1 MAVRAG
7 DRQTRGVGDVG
18 DRAVCLTDR
27 RPTPIAL
34 PVPEHPMTS
43 RRVGAAASCALVVL
57 ALASLPVLT
66 RWLAQT
72 PPRLTGDAFLDAK
85 IAYQV
90 VSALIMIA
98 VVATVRFL
106 GARERFLRA
115 GDARAPAGAIRLLG
129 VHAGEPWSV
138 VGRNF
143 AIIATAVTAVVV
155 WLQVARG
162 QEGLLAAL
170 PMSLLL
176 ALPFAAANAATEEGL
191 VRLALLEGTVD
202 VLGAPR
208 AAMLSGGRVRH
219 RSLLRC
225 ARRSTRCR
233 TRGLPR
239 LRARSLRD
247 GDERRAMGVVH
258 PLPAGRRHLR
268 AVVRCAL
275 MAADGSVAGPRRWVC
290 ADR

>member
-1 MAVRAG
+1 
-7 DRQTRGVGDVG
+7 
-18 DRAVCLTDR
+18 
-27 RPTPIAL
+27 
-34 PVPEHPMTS
+34 MTS

-72 PPRLTGDAFLDAK
+72 PPSLTGDAFIDAK

-90 VSALIMIA
+90 VSALLMIA
-98 VVATVRFL
+98 VVAAVRVL

-143 AIIATAVTAVVV
+143 ALIATAVTAVVV

-208 AAMLSGGRVRH
+208 AAMLSGAVFGTVH
-219 RSLLRC
+219 YFGVPGG
-225 ARRSTRCR
+225 AP
-233 TRGLPR
+233 GLV
-239 LRARSLRD
+239 LAGFLGYVLARSVT
-247 GDERRAMGVVH
+247 ETNGVGWAWFIHFLQDVVIFA
-258 PLPAGRRHLR
+258 LLF
-268 AVVRCAL
+268 AVR
-275 MAADGSVAGPRRWVC
+275 
-290 ADR
+290 